1 MRLSTHP
8 KWGMF
13 KNASPVLKPL
23 EGKATATGTGGAY
36 GGVREQGP
44 GATCLRVE
52 ALQRVEAKPRSGEGR
67 ERRWRPLRPDSGHAF
82 STFPPRI

>member
-44 GATCLRVE
+44 GADLLARRSASARRGEAALRRR
-52 ALQRVEAKPRSGEGR
+52 QRT
-67 ERRWRPLRPDSGHAF
+67 PLAAP
-82 STFPPRI
+82 STGLRACFFNIPP